1 MFGNVKK
8 HRKAI
13 VVVSFAMM
21 FCFCLLGL
29 FENLSMNAYA
39 ASSTVPVE
47 STDEHIHQSTGNI
60 ALTQGFSDQTRYFVK
75 STGAEYNGYFSTTK
89 DSCYS
94 IPLNV
99 YHVHN
104 GDSQNGGLCYETPV
118 YHVHD
123 ASCYDGDYCSGTFS
137 IIYASVSFSSN
148 TYTVTF
154 VSKCSLCECSFDET
168 ITSKNGLLATYKNQ
182 NFSIKDKQA
191 TEMDIS
197 YNTSCLNSIASI
209 LKYTPEHS
217 HFPIAVEGINDV
229 VLSTLICG
237 KTEDTVEYYA
247 LTCSQQ
253 TNVAGVAYGLNCTN
267 SSHNH
272 SLDERYDAL
281 ASKAWIDKSGEIYT
295 GYISDVKGGCFNTPV
310 NTYHV
315 HSGDVVNGGDCYSP
329 VYHTHTDEC
338 YKTTTSSTCSQT
350 LTYPDK
356 GDYLGSIE
364 AMEYTVKCS
373 YKQKCQICL
382 SAKHNNYIQSVN
394 GSSNYSQYMS
404 GKSDKIYNDISVH
417 EYCTDCYKTYQYP
430 YNLGVIECADPNC
443 DGYLY
448 LVSTDGGY
456 NGTDATM
463 IANAKLSYPSISCS
477 FKCSK
482 CSKQYRKSI
491 DLLSSIT
498 QTRYWYFIRYYC
510 SKCNEYVYDVFRP
523 NAIVDETYDYYEDI
537 PEITKYETLS
547 DLTKH
552 GYTSKKGKKHD
563 APITIITT
571 KSSPQC
577 KKTAGKT
584 IDSYEFSCT
593 KTSSDV
599 DGVAYACDCGYAIPL
614 QDADFTDSKSANLKM
629 KCRGRYIVY
638 QSNKP
643 DINEGDCN
651 STHHN
656 GDQQGS
662 GSNHCYSSRCAGAVP
677 SRNYD
682 DNYGPYAWG
691 VSHYCDGIE
700 INRYTEACRYSTRF
714 SQCNV
719 CKKKNLNGFDSRI
732 TANMK
737 CRSNGNSNH
746 YLQSSGDGT
755 TKCVYCG
762 ARPSQLY
769 LGACSEQKS
778 ITYTVNWN
786 TTVDY
791 TSVEEQTFT
800 NHNVTKEDCEFICSY
815 DSKATVSVNSGYDY
829 YTEGSGAIVGYA
841 VIENGK
847 ITKKLGKTSQ
857 LADTSFDKCTW
868 TGNITSVTTLQFH
881 IYTTAGDYYL
891 PEINLIAKY
900 YNMDYNYHGGRAGE
914 KAPSKIGWSAA
925 GKVSIPYN
933 DGFSF
938 VGWDVDHC
946 DEFEHY
952 WDPVKATKSSKHTTD
967 GFIDYTKIGRATSFL
982 NLRSDIG
989 ETVYLDAYW
998 RDDNP
1003 PVWSEAEP
1011 IEPDNKKGDGKGIRY
1026 FNADGTEYVPDTW
1039 TKQTVKVVASA
1050 HDLASGIY
1058 GFRWVVDSVNLLPE
1072 NKLVENALTYN
1083 RLDPIRTITE
1093 YPETSIS
1100 KSGSG
1105 TVWSHKE
1112 NRVYEETGE
1121 YSGTVY
1127 AKDNAEDLDFYA
1139 RDGHEKFYLS
1149 NGKFNE
1155 SEIDFGRV
1163 RVDKTVPEYKVE
1175 YYVNGKWVDNDED
1188 YQKWINNTGWTEE
1201 GGTWTKN
1208 EVIVRVTA
1216 TDVHSGL
1223 DAKAFS
1229 WDQGKTW
1236 ISEDTS
1242 SGTERND
1249 TGSWVQAHT
1258 TKTFKKNTKSTVW
1271 VKDAVGNIVV
1281 VDYEVDGIDVKAPT
1295 VYPELNPTDSDV
1307 DGEPLPKDNDET
1319 PYDYPSDTQ
1328 YTFERVGELTY
1339 DWVNYDVVLQFNAKD
1354 EEHSDKD
1361 AYNVSRVR
1369 EIRLYEADKD
1379 FNKGTLVK
1387 YAKGDPQVSRDP
1399 DQAPQ
1404 GSVQLSY
1411 KCTKQGI
1418 LYYVLEAEDN
1428 ASNITTVNLT
1438 VKIDKTA
1445 PIIPE
1450 GDNGSMLFDIEDIN
1464 LDKYGIDEV
1473 ENKIKD
1479 TEAMKRSFLFA
1490 TTDYN
1495 NPDNGLTDD
1504 IFDSSGISLFM
1515 LRLINAEDA
1524 SDYKDYDITQ
1534 YLAGTAT
1541 NTSEFSS
1548 AHKHTADC
1556 YHKHSDACGYK
1567 TYTYRL
1573 HFEKSDLNN
1582 NAVQYFYSVVC
1593 PYCQERITK
1602 TSDRLQDYISYNH
1615 ECKACYACGYAT
1627 NILTCKANSDI
1638 KAVLSAMF
1646 GTEINTFAEFPDA
1659 AMLKYTLT
1667 IRDRAGNETVY
1678 HNADG
1683 NEILNFSIKAVI
1695 YYAEISD
1702 EDINGN
1708 IRDDLNIEQ
1717 EDKTKVWTNIPYFK
1731 AGEFGYVEAW
1741 TIGYVPKIGFDFGDV
1756 GDWAVKEITGV
1767 NEKDLKIVANDR
1779 MKVYNLG
1786 IKSDLTYARN
1796 IPVSKAVAIST
1807 AFPDHNGVPYAAH
1820 YGFNE
1825 KAAVKNQDQKT
1836 YFKYFESDGTNIR
1849 IPVHYMLKA
1858 DGTKKSDGSDNY
1870 KWELREADVI
1880 AYKGSANA
1888 TDKSSPLYVIWDT
1901 KLTEVHYRIT
1911 HET

>member
-13 VVVSFAMM
+13 VVVSFALM

-47 STDEHIHQSTGNI
+47 STDEHTHQSTGNI

-123 ASCYDGDYCSGTFS
+123 ASCYDGDYCSGTFTVKCVDVV
-137 IIYASVSFSSN
+137 YASN
-148 TYTVTF
+148 KYTVTF
-154 VSKCSLCECSFDET
+154 TSYCSDCGYYFDET
-168 ITSKNGLLATYKNQ
+168 VESTNSLLSSYKNQ
-182 NFSIKDKQA
+182 NYSAINKSNSSIDQQRI
-191 TEMDIS
+191 EYCI
-197 YNTSCLNSIASI
+197 TSVVSI
-209 LKYTPEHS
+209 LQYAPSAQHLPTLVNGE
-217 HFPIAVEGINDV
+217 D
-229 VLSTLICG
+229 STISLNCICG
-237 KTEDTVEYYA
+237 KDERTVEYY
-247 LTCSQQ
+247 LMTCTQQ

-267 SSHNH
+267 ASHNH

-281 ASKAWIDKSGEIYT
+281 VSKQWIDKSGEIYT

-310 NTYHV
+310 NIYHV
-315 HSGDVVNGGDCYSP
+315 HSGDTVNGGDCYSP

-338 YKTTTSSTCSQT
+338 YKTTKTEKCSTKLTFPADGEHAGQITT
-350 LTYPDK
+350 L
-356 GDYLGSIE
+356 
-364 AMEYTVKCS
+364 EYTVKVSCDNLCPACGSLLKFSNVSYGNFYIIASTGQRVLYNICYTYKCS
-373 YKQKCQICL
+373 NTNCGESFDKFDL
-382 SAKHNNYIQSVN
+382 NN
-394 GSSNYSQYMS
+394 
-404 GKSDKIYNDISVH
+404 
-417 EYCTDCYKTYQYP
+417 T
-430 YNLGVIECADPNC
+430 
-443 DGYLY
+443 
-448 LVSTDGGY
+448 
-456 NGTDATM
+456 
-463 IANAKLSYPSISCS
+463 SISCNS
-477 FKCSK
+477 CSTNGYWNMMVFGNVSASSNK
-482 CSKQYRKSI
+482 IIYTYYCPYCQATTSTS
-491 DLLSSIT
+491 SSIPAYHTTMT
-498 QTRYWYFIRYYC
+498 QTRYIYVLRYYC
-510 SKCNEYVYDVFRP
+510 SNCDDYVYDTYIP
-523 NAIVDETYDYYEDI
+523 NSLSDETYTSYNKVPKI
-537 PEITKYETLS
+537 VKYETLN
-547 DLTKH
+547 DLVSK
-552 GYTSKKGKKHD
+552 GKYTSKKG
-563 APITIITT
+563 TT
-571 KSSPQC
+571 HNATATVEYQDT
-577 KKTAGKT
+577 KTHCGKT
-584 IDSYEFSCT
+584 VGKTVDRYEFSCT
-593 KTSSDV
+593 KTDKDV
-599 DGVAYACDCGYAIPL
+599 DDTAYACDCGYATKL
-614 QDADFTDSKSANLKM
+614 QYADFTDSKSATLYM
-629 KCRGRYIVY
+629 KCRGRYDVDSSQTYIPGTNDWECLCNHVSGCDNKCSTSSASCTGTVGTSGDAYGTY
-638 QSNKP
+638 QWRVAHL
-643 DINEGDCN
+643 CN
-651 STHHN
+651 
-656 GDQQGS
+656 GPVF
-662 GSNHCYSSRCAGAVP
+662 GSNNGTVGSR
-677 SRNYD
+677 
-682 DNYGPYAWG
+682 YAT
-691 VSHYCDGIE
+691 
-700 INRYTEACRYSTRF
+700 RYTV
-714 SQCNV
+714 CNV
-719 CKKKNLNGFDSRI
+719 CGASGRSYRNTGVSNG
-732 TANMK
+732 MYVK
-737 CRSNGNSNH
+737 CSSNGNRNH
-746 YLQSSGDGT
+746 YIQGTSDGT
-755 TKCVYCG
+755 TACRFCG
-762 ARPSQLY
+762 IKASSMY
-769 LGACSEQKS
+769 VGACDNSYNR
-778 ITYTVNWN
+778 TYNVNWT

-791 TSVEEQTFT
+791 TSVEEEVIT
-800 NHNVTKEDCEFICSY
+800 NHNVTKSDCEFICSY
-815 DSKATVSVNSGYDY
+815 DSKATVYVNSGFNFTDAN
-829 YTEGSGAIVGYA
+829 SGAIVGYT
-841 VIENGK
+841 VIEDGR
-847 ITKKLGKTSQ
+847 IVKKLGRTSQ
-857 LADTSFDKCTW
+857 LATTSFDKCTW

-967 GFIDYTKIGRATSFL
+967 EFIDYTRIGRATSFL

-1058 GFRWVVDSVNLLPE
+1058 GFKWVVDSVNLLPE

-1188 YQKWINNTGWTEE
+1188 YQKWLNDTGWTEE

-1236 ISEDTS
+1236 IAEDTG

-1307 DGEPLPKDNDET
+1307 DGEPLPKDDDET

-1445 PIIPE
+1445 PVIPE

-1573 HFEKSDLNN
+1573 HFSGSDLND
-1582 NAVQYFYSVVC
+1582 NAVEYSYSVVC

-1602 TSDRLQDYISYNH
+1602 ISDRLQDYISYNH

-1825 KAAVKNQDQKT
+1825 KAAVKAQDQKT